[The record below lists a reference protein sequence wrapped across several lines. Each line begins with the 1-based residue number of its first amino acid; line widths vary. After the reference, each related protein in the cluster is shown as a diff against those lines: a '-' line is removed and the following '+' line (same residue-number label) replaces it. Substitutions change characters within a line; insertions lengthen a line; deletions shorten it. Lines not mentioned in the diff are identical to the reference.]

1 MKPCRRHSWML
12 GTCLNCGMSRLDRK
26 RELEEQNRQKARRR
40 NLKRTA
46 ERRAATN

>member
-1 MKPCRRHSWML
+1 MKPCRYHVWIM
-12 GTCLNCGMSRLDRK
+12 GACFNCGMSKLERK